1 MHVLCM
7 CYARGAL
14 ISQELLSR
22 VRHASQELFS
32 QNVDLGALGAGV
44 IQAKEL
50 SLLDLDKTHLFASSD
65 VPGHVIGF
73 DLGCVRPLL

>member
-1 MHVLCM
+1 M
-7 CYARGAL
+7 CYVRGAL
-14 ISQELLSR
+14 IAQELLSR

-50 SLLDLDKTHLFASSD
+50 SLLDFLDKTHLFASSD